1 MTDQTQIKIRK
12 LNHAF
17 LHITCEID
25 IAMEISEAFKFMV
38 DGAKFSPAFKMGQ
51 WDGYIRLF
59 NLGSRQIAS
68 GLYSK
73 VIDFADKHGYSY
85 EVIDDSKQT
94 GYEPPNYQTPNVDND
109 SIREYME
116 SLNLHTKGV
125 PIVIRD
131 YQVEGVTVMIRDR
144 QAIIKS
150 SVGSGKS
157 MILYCACRYI
167 TEVLGYRVLIIVP
180 TIGLTT
186 QMRGDFADYAC
197 KTDWKID
204 DNMHLISAGSDHSI
218 KKLITV
224 STFQSLKNDTQA
236 WFNDFGAII
245 TDEGHGI
252 TAKSF
257 QDIYGK
263 AVDVPFR
270 IACTGTLSDM
280 KCNVLTMQGLTGP
293 VYSIAET
300 KDLIAAGQLVP
311 MRVKSISLDYPEDVC
326 KSMKKTTYEEELK
339 WICANPKRN
348 NFIRRLAT
356 TCVGTTLVFFRFEEH
371 GKFLF
376 DSIKESVGDTRPV
389 YFINGGV
396 KKEERESIRLAA
408 NDEDAIIVCSYG
420 TMKMGI
426 NLPAVANIIIG
437 HPTKG
442 GITFLQS
449 IGRGLRLMKGKLF
462 CNLFDIGDNLN
473 HKNYVNHTNR
483 HFGSRIEALTREGY
497 EFTFVNVS
505 F

>member
-1 MTDQTQIKIRK
+1 MTDIAQIRIRK

-17 LHITCEID
+17 LHIQTDID

-38 DGAKFSPAFKMGQ
+38 EGAKFSPAFKMGQ

-73 VIDFADKHGYSY
+73 VIEFADKHGFTYD
-85 EVIDDSKQT
+85 VVDDSQKT
-94 GYEPPNYQTPNVDND
+94 GYEPPSYQTPGIDND
-109 SIREYME
+109 SVLEYMQ
-116 SLNLHTKGV
+116 SLNMHTKGV
-125 PIVIRD
+125 PITIRD
-131 YQVEGVTVMIRDR
+131 YQIEGVTIMLRDR

-167 TEVLGYRVLIIVP
+167 TEVLGHRVLILVP

-186 QMRGDFADYAC
+186 QMRGDFADYAS
-197 KTDWKID
+197 KTDWKVD
-204 DNMHLISAGSDHSI
+204 DNMHLISAGADHSV
-218 KKLITV
+218 KKPITV
-224 STFQSLKNDTQA
+224 STFQSLKNDTPE

-263 AVDVPFR
+263 AIDVPFR

-280 KCNVLTMQGLTGP
+280 KCNVLTMEGLTGP

-311 MRVKSISLDYPEDVC
+311 MVVKSISLNYQPDVC
-326 KSMKKTTYEEELK
+326 KLMKNTMYEDELA
-339 WICANPKRN
+339 WITENDKRN
-348 NFIRRLAT
+348 NFIKKLAIN
-356 TCVGTTLVFFRFEEH
+356 CVGTTLVFFRFEEH
-371 GKFLF
+371 GKMLF
-376 DSIKESVGDTRPV
+376 DMIKVAVGDTRPV

-396 KKEERESIRLAA
+396 KKEDREFIRLAA
-408 NDEDAIIVCSYG
+408 NDADAIVVASYG
-420 TMKMGI
+420 TMKMGV
-426 NLPAVANIIIG
+426 NMPAVANIIIG

-449 IGRGLRLMKGKLF
+449 LGRGLRLMKGKTK
-462 CNLFDIGDNLN
+462 CSLFDIGDNLS
-473 HKNYVNHTNR
+473 HKTYVNHTYR
-483 HFGSRIEALTREGY
+483 HFGSRIECLTREGY
-497 EFTFVNVS
+497 EFTLVNVA